1 MAVCLLAVTTALAQT
16 RQVKGSVLSAT
27 DGEALIGA
35 AVQEVGTSNGTV
47 TDYNGAFTL
56 TVKEGA
62 SLKISYVGYT
72 PQTVKAA
79 ANLTIRLQEDTKA
92 LDDVVVIGYGV
103 QKKSDLTGAVGSI
116 KESDLQNRSMTD
128 AAAAMQGK
136 VAGLQILN
144 MSGAP
149 GETAQ
154 IRVRGYSSNGDNLG
168 PLLIVDGLQVS
179 DISYLDPSLIESIE
193 VLKDAASAAIYG
205 VQAGNGVVLIT
216 TKKGK
221 SAPGRPTITYNGKVT
236 IQSLNKKAE
245 LFEAPEYIEYQK
257 YIGYLSDDLLAANG
271 YNGENYNWFDAV
283 FGTSIATQ
291 NGLTFQGGNDQ
302 GHFLASFDYAH
313 NNGIIKGGQDVFNR
327 ITGQINADYKVN
339 KWLKLTTNNTISK
352 NDRKS
357 VSHQSYGSMLNS
369 VMSLDPLT
377 PAYISDFSDLPDH
390 AKQQQ
395 QKYDNWYNAGANAAD
410 REAPLMSDPDHNG
423 DYYGLSKYLQE
434 STGNPLAQRD
444 RQQGKNSNFALRG
457 VTSLDITPFKFLTFT
472 SRLGYTFTK
481 GTNRSYSEPYYLT
494 GMASSNTYSYTAANN
509 SMNKYQWENFVNFN
523 KDFGKHNIG
532 AMVGMGYYQ
541 TKIDN
546 LNVSANGLDI
556 FKSYADNFRYVDY
569 LIPSGTEYLSTKD
582 FNPDGSPVSKVV
594 STWSTSNN
602 PTTQRNI
609 SYFGRLSYNY
619 DNKYYLQAN
628 FRADAYDSSKL
639 FPEERWGYFPS
650 VSAGWTVSNEK
661 FFQENVNTDVFNFL
675 KIRASYGV
683 NGNISNLAAYQY
695 SASVSV
701 NGYWYQNTPGTAPG
715 AVSYGSALPTLPNPN
730 LKWETSKQF
739 DLGIDARFF
748 NDRLTFGFDYYRK
761 VTNDL
766 LTEVNN
772 VPEAGIA
779 KSWINAGEVLNRG
792 FEFEIGW
799 RDMIG
804 DLKYSVNTNFST
816 LHNEVLEMPEQLLRI
831 EGTQGGVSGL
841 NNQIRTSFET
851 GQPIWYFRGYKSA
864 GVNPET
870 GAPRYYNAAGEI
882 VDNVTANDLQY
893 IGSAIP
899 TFTYGLTIN
908 LEYKGFDFTVFGTGV
923 AGNKIFSLLY
933 SADRPKTNTLTTF
946 WRNSWKE
953 AGDNAKY
960 ADMKQVSNNWTYWSS
975 DVSMFDGSYFKFKQ
989 IQLGYTL
996 PKSLLAKTGFIQG
1009 LRAYVSLDDFFTI
1022 TSYPG
1027 CDPETAQTSSARN
1040 MGYDCGSYPTTKKVI
1055 LGLNLSF

>member
-1 MAVCLLAVTTALAQT
+1 MKTRFLFLMAVCLLAVTTALAQT

-103 QKKSDLTGAVGSI
+103 QKKSDVTGAIGSI
-116 KESDLQNRSMTD
+116 KESDLRNRSVTD

-136 VAGLQILN
+136 IAGLQIMN

-154 IRVRGYSSNGDNLG
+154 IRVRGYASNGSNLG

-216 TKKGK
+216 TKKGN
-221 SAPGRPTITYNGKVT
+221 SAPGRPAITYNGKVS

-377 PAYISDFSDLPDH
+377 PAYISDPSELPTY
-390 AKQQQ
+390 AQQQ
-395 QKYDNWYNAGANAAD
+395 LAAYNAWVAGGKQGDAV
-410 REAPLMSDPDHNG
+410 APLMTDPNHNG
-423 DYYGLSKYLQE
+423 DYYGTSKYLQE
-434 STGNPLAQRD
+434 ATGSPLAQRD
-444 RQQGKNSNFALRG
+444 RTQGKNTGFALRG

-481 GTNRSYSEPYYLT
+481 GTSNSYSVPYYLT
-494 GMASSNTYSYTAANN
+494 NMASNVNYSLSKTNN
-509 SMNKYQWENFVNFN
+509 SMNKYQWENFANFN
-523 KDFGKHNIG
+523 MDFGKHNVG

-541 TKIDN
+541 TKVDN
-546 LNVSANGLDI
+546 LSMSANGTDI
-556 FKSYADNFRYVDY
+556 LKGYEPNFLYVDY
-569 LIPSGTEYLSTKD
+569 LLPSST
-582 FNPDGSPVSKVV
+582 SCA
-594 STWSTSNN
+594 WSTSNN
-602 PTTQRNI
+602 PTTKRNI

-628 FRADAYDSSKL
+628 FRADAFDSSL
-639 FPEERWGYFPS
+639 LPSGERWGYFPS

-683 NGNISNLAAYQY
+683 NGNISNLEPYQY
-695 SASVSV
+695 AASVGV
-701 NGYWYQNTPGTAPG
+701 NGNWYQN
-715 AVSYGSALPTLPNPN
+715 AVGQISYGSAMTALFNPN

-761 VTNDL
+761 ITDDL
-766 LTEVNN
+766 LTQANN
-772 VPEAGIA
+772 DPALGF
-779 KSWINAGEVLNRG
+779 KQSWINAGEILNRG

-816 LHNEVLEMPEQLLRI
+816 LHNEVLEMPQSLFRI
-831 EGTQGGVSGL
+831 EGQQGGVSGL
-841 NNQIRTSFET
+841 NNQIRTAFEA

-899 TFTYGLTIN
+899 DFTYGITIN

-923 AGNKIFSLLY
+923 AGNKVFSLLY
-933 SADRPKTNTLTTF
+933 SADRPNTNTLTTF

-1027 CDPETAQTSSARN
+1027 CDPETAQTSSAQN
-1040 MGYDCGSYPTTKKVI
+1040 MGYDCGSYPTTKKVV